1 MQSWDV
7 TIGTVSWINGAP
19 NPMTFAGEATLY
31 SPDWVPK
38 TYLGLVATKNSDP
51 GERIA
56 DFPVLRKGKDFR
68 AMTFAH
74 LTFEADEQ
82 TGAISNFSLVDSFYD
97 PGYTPPFKLR
107 KWPTAMFSF
116 DKNVFSFTYYAG
128 EASPLSDI
136 VARKRHPNSTIT
148 GVPASETI
156 LVNGMVKFRAGK
168 HTDDVGVNTVG
179 APFHVPWVWC
189 EVLATFAAGKVKL
202 YGRSSVFPSHAWYLD
217 GKRVAKSNEIGDA
230 TFPKQRLIPRSMP
243 RPIASGLWNAPN
255 PLAIDVESL
264 ILYPVL
270 SAGASAAA
278 AQTPLDADKGLTT
291 PVDQHPNAVKA
302 ITMVTN

>member
-1 MQSWDV
+1 
-7 TIGTVSWINGAP
+7 
-19 NPMTFAGEATLY
+19 
-31 SPDWVPK
+31 
-38 TYLGLVATKNSDP
+38 
-51 GERIA
+51 
-56 DFPVLRKGKDFR
+56 
-68 AMTFAH
+68 
-74 LTFEADEQ
+74 
-82 TGAISNFSLVDSFYD
+82 
-97 PGYTPPFKLR
+97 
-107 KWPTAMFSF
+107 
-116 DKNVFSFTYYAG
+116 
-128 EASPLSDI
+128 
-136 VARKRHPNSTIT
+136 
-148 GVPASETI
+148 
-156 LVNGMVKFRAGK
+156 MVKFRAGK

-189 EVLATFAAGKVKL
+189 EVLATLAAGKIKL

-302 ITMVTN
+302 TTMVTN